1 MATTPMSGP
10 ETVILTLKIL
20 GYVGLVG
27 LVLWLLQ
34 KYVVV

>member
-1 MATTPMSGP
+1 MATTPMSGT
-10 ETVILTLKIL
+10 ETVILTLKVL
-20 GYVGLVG
+20 ASMALVG